1 MYKTEMTEQLIYR
14 IYKITN
20 SIDDKIYIGSTH
32 QILRKRMEGHRR
44 DARYDNKKTI
54 SQHMKNTGIQYF
66 NIELIKEIQVATSNL
81 AKIQEQVELW
91 AIPIEKRL
99 NSNRAHIPNIY
110 YRGNIEVKR
119 KNRKNYYY
127 RQMKKPEWVEKE
139 RQRNKIRMRI
149 KRQLIKNNLTKNKKR
164 LIIVDKF
171 SKI

>member
-32 QILRKRMEGHRR
+32 LKLKKRMDGHRKE
-44 DARYDNKKTI
+44 ARKDNKKTF
-54 SQHMKNTGIQYF
+54 SQHMKNTGIQHF

-99 NSNRAHIPNIY
+99 NSIRAHIPY
-110 YRGNIEVKR
+110 KHYRGDIEGKR
-119 KNRKNYYY
+119 QNRMDYYY
-127 RQMKKPEWVEKE
+127 RQKQKPEWVEKE
-139 RQRNKIRMRI
+139 RQRNKKRMRI
-149 KRQLIKNNLTKNKKR
+149 KRQLIKNNLTKNKKI
-164 LIIVDKF
+164 LLIVDKF

>member
-1 MYKTEMTEQLIYR
+1 
-14 IYKITN
+14 
-20 SIDDKIYIGSTH
+20 
-32 QILRKRMEGHRR
+32 
-44 DARYDNKKTI
+44 
-54 SQHMKNTGIQYF
+54 MKNTGIQHF

-110 YRGNIEVKR
+110 YRGNIEGKR
-119 KNRKNYYY
+119 KNRKDYYY
-127 RQMKKPEWVEKE
+127 RQKKKPEWVEKE

-164 LIIVDKF
+164 LVIVDKF